1 MKSEKYD
8 DLSREDLIRLLAR
21 REKEPH
27 RRFGLV
33 WEQDDLER
41 EAALNA
47 DFVALEQDG
56 ALSCGGAPYRNLLIE
71 GDNFDALRYL
81 RMTHAGRVKCIYIDP
96 PYNTG
101 NRDFVYNDRF
111 LDKDDAFRH
120 SKWLE
125 FMYRRLALAR
135 DLLRDDGAIFV
146 HIGEEEMAHLTCLMD
161 QLFPGMKVGTFVWK
175 TRSGAN
181 DSKNYFF
188 SQDHEYVLCYAGPGF
203 SFEGDLKDTSAYRN
217 PDNDPRGPWI
227 NDNLVTNKSL
237 VERPNAYYPVQ
248 NPNTGVWYACDPD
261 NTWRFASET
270 KLKVGQKIRTV
281 TMEQLIEAK
290 KILWPKDPAT
300 VSYGSMEEL
309 FAAIDAG
316 TAPRNLRRD
325 IPDLEYWIS
334 KTIGFGKP
342 RYKRHLSEVRR
353 SEKPLSSWVI
363 PNAAKKDE
371 LMAQV
376 NDTAESLRSGYTS
389 DGTSLVQDM
398 LNNKD
403 FPYPKP
409 LSLVQA
415 LLAQATGPDDLVVD
429 FFAGSGTTGHAVL
442 ALNAEDGGDR
452 RFILVSCTE
461 ATAAEPDKNVC
472 RDITQR
478 RLAAAVN
485 GYTVHTKKGFKPVE
499 GLGGG
504 FAYLRAR
511 RVGIGELGALSADP
525 VWLAVALFHFGMI
538 PANAVAGEAWYAAVT
553 DDACV
558 AYLPRVDGESVR
570 KLLDLMDKSD
580 APATVYTH
588 QVSALRQRLGRP
600 EAEILPVPEMIVKR
614 FGLEVTP

>member
-325 IPDLEYWIS
+325 IPDLEYWIG

-461 ATAAEPDKNVC
+461 ATAAEPDRNVC

-570 KLLDLMDKSD
+570 MLLEVMDKSD

>member
-21 REKEPH
+21 REKEPR

-325 IPDLEYWIS
+325 IPDLEYWIG

-461 ATAAEPDKNVC
+461 ATAAEPDRNVC

-570 KLLDLMDKSD
+570 MLLEVMDKSD

>member
-21 REKEPH
+21 REKEPR

-325 IPDLEYWIS
+325 IPDLEYWIG

-570 KLLDLMDKSD
+570 MLLEVMDKSD

>member
-325 IPDLEYWIS
+325 IPDLEYWIG

-570 KLLDLMDKSD
+570 MLLEVMDKSD

>member
-1 MKSEKYD
+1 
-8 DLSREDLIRLLAR
+8 
-21 REKEPH
+21 
-27 RRFGLV
+27 
-33 WEQDDLER
+33 
-41 EAALNA
+41 
-47 DFVALEQDG
+47 
-56 ALSCGGAPYRNLLIE
+56 
-71 GDNFDALRYL
+71 
-81 RMTHAGRVKCIYIDP
+81 VKCIYIDP

-111 LDKDDAFRH
+111 LDREDAFRH

-125 FMYRRLALAR
+125 FMHRRLTLAR
-135 DLLRDDGAIFV
+135 ELLRDDGVIFI
-146 HIGEEEMAHLTCLMD
+146 HIGEEEMAHLSCLMD

-188 SQDHEYVLCYAGPGF
+188 SQDHEYVLCYAGPDF
-203 SFEGDLKDTSAYRN
+203 SFKGDAKDTGAYKN

-248 NPNTGVWYACDPD
+248 DPTTEIWYACDPD
-261 NTWRFASET
+261 NTWRFASEA
-270 KLKVGQKIRTV
+270 KLKPGQKIRTV
-281 TMEQLIEAK
+281 TMEQLIADK
-290 KILWPKDPAT
+290 KILWPKDAAT
-300 VSYGSMEEL
+300 VSYGSMGEL
-309 FAAIDAG
+309 LAAIDAG
-316 TAPRNLRRD
+316 KAPRNLRRD
-325 IPDLEYWIS
+325 LPDLAFWIG
-334 KTIGFGKP
+334 KTIGYGKP
-342 RYKRHLSEVRR
+342 RYKRHLAEVRR
-353 SEKPLSSWVI
+353 SEKPLSSWLI
-363 PNAAKKDE
+363 PNAAKKEE
-371 LMAQV
+371 LAAQT
-376 NDTAESLRSGYTS
+376 DGATESLRSGYTS

-415 LLAQATGPDDLVVD
+415 LLAQATGPGDLVVD

-442 ALNAEDGGDR
+442 ALNAEDGGER

-478 RLAAAVN
+478 RMEAAVN
-485 GYTVHTKKGFKPVE
+485 GYTIHTKKGFKSVA

-511 RVGIGELGALSADP
+511 RVPLERLADLAP
-525 VWLAVALFHFGMI
+525 DQVWLAVALFHLGVV
-538 PANAVAGEAWYAAVT
+538 PANAAVGEGWYAAET
-553 DDACV
+553 ASAGV
-558 AYLPRVDGESVR
+558 AYLPRVAPAITAGLRRFLTRAE
-570 KLLDLMDKSD
+570 
-580 APATVYTH
+580 APPATVYTH
-588 QVSALRQRLGRP
+588 QPSALRQRLGLP
-600 EAEILPVPEMIVKR
+600 DAEILPVPATIAAR

>member
-325 IPDLEYWIS
+325 IPDLEYWIG

-511 RVGIGELGALSADP
+511 RVGIGELGALPADP